1 MPARGFLA
9 VAAGLADSCSAV
21 VTMAFSHMA
30 SHGLAALAA
39 SWTLYALAA
48 SGAGNVLLTQTAYQA
63 GRPMITLPVIAA
75 VTPLAS
81 AAVGIGLLGEAPG
94 TGLAGGVAA
103 GLAVLV
109 ASLALAFLARSAPHS
124 EPRNHQPADRQRGGL
139 ALLSGAARPG
149 ARSPRGAAPSSPPAS
164 LGLSRLAMHPHAD
177 TCRSSHPGTE
187 ARLPRLPGAEQNGG
201 SPPSP
206 QPADVTQCVLSF
218 GARTS

>member
-1 MPARGFLA
+1 LLA

-21 VTMAFSHMA
+21 VTMAFSHVA

-63 GRPMITLPVIAA
+63 GQPMITLPIIAA

-124 EPRNHQPADRQRGGL
+124 EPRRQGPADGDRDGL
-139 ALLSGAARPG
+139 AVLSGAVLSGSARPAPQAG
-149 ARSPRGAAPSSPPAS
+149 AVLAPDPAS
-164 LGLSRLAMHPHAD
+164 LSR
-177 TCRSSHPGTE
+177 
-187 ARLPRLPGAEQNGG
+187 
-201 SPPSP
+201 
-206 QPADVTQCVLSF
+206 
-218 GARTS
+218 

>member
-1 MPARGFLA
+1 
-9 VAAGLADSCSAV
+9 
-21 VTMAFSHMA
+21 MA

-75 VTPLAS
+75 VTPVAS

-103 GLAVLV
+103 GLAVLI

-124 EPRNHQPADRQRGGL
+124 EPRNHRAAGRHHGGL
-139 ALLSGAARPG
+139 AILSGGGPVPVAP
-149 ARSPRGAAPSSPPAS
+149 RSHRGAAPSSPRAFPGLAGLPCTRTPTPAD
-164 LGLSRLAMHPHAD
+164 HPI
-177 TCRSSHPGTE
+177 PGT
-187 ARLPRLPGAEQNGG
+187 AAMTAPDCRAAEQNGG
-201 SPPSP
+201 S
-206 QPADVTQCVLSF
+206 
-218 GARTS
+218 AR

>member
-1 MPARGFLA
+1 
-9 VAAGLADSCSAV
+9 
-21 VTMAFSHMA
+21 MAFSHVA

-63 GRPMITLPVIAA
+63 GQPMITLPVIAA

-103 GLAVLV
+103 GLAVLITSV
-109 ASLALAFLARSAPHS
+109 ALAFLARSAPTPNPGTTGRHTGNAAAWRYCPGRPVPVA
-124 EPRNHQPADRQRGGL
+124 PRSAPRGG
-139 ALLSGAARPG
+139 ALLAPG
-149 ARSPRGAAPSSPPAS
+149 FPPAWQAS
-164 LGLSRLAMHPHAD
+164 HAPARRRLQIIPSGHGSND
-177 TCRSSHPGTE
+177 CPGC
-187 ARLPRLPGAEQNGG
+187 PGAEQNGG

-206 QPADVTQCVLSF
+206 QPADVTQCVLCF
-218 GARTS
+218 GARTP